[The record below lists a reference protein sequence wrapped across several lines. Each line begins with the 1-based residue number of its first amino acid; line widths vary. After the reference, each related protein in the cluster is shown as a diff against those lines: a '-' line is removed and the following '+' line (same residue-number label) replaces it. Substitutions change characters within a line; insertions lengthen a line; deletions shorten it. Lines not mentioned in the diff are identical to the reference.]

1 MILETSVIY
10 RKGAKS
16 AKDAKKIKDLSAEG
30 VFICPS
36 GGLEK
41 PHQFLFSVGDADLF
55 PSPACGRGVRGE
67 GFVFLI
73 KKSWKIKRL
82 PLSPAPLP
90 QAGEGRKPEALI
102 KSAFPL
108 RSLYLCA
115 FAVRV

>member
-1 MILETSVIY
+1 MLYYISLIDMARRIEQWLKDKDDVLFLSVWELFNSTGFNSL
-10 RKGAKS
+10 KFEG
-16 AKDAKKIKDLSAEG
+16 IK
-30 VFICPS
+30 
-36 GGLEK
+36 
-41 PHQFLFSVGDADLF
+41 GDADLF

-67 GFVFLI
+67 GFVFPI